1 MQTSAGT
8 WLEEMLATGSRG
20 HAPPAANKGTHA
32 TAASRPAA
40 AGTGIFPP
48 DILRS
53 AYNTSAVHSMLT
65 RRDFGK
71 IALAGAAVAR
81 RAAAGS
87 AIRIGAD
94 TRSFHDFPRIP
105 GRDNVDEVISALQAA
120 GVAEIDLASENTEAP
135 SPDTGLPPPPPPG
148 P

>member
-1 MQTSAGT
+1 MQTSAGI

-20 HAPPAANKGTHA
+20 HTPPAANKGTHA
-32 TAASRPAA
+32 TAAIRPAA
-40 AGTGIFPP
+40 AGTGNFPP

-71 IALAGAAVAR
+71 IALASGALTR

-87 AIRIGAD
+87 PIRIGAD
-94 TRSFHDFPRIP
+94 TRSFHDFTRTL
-105 GRDNVDEVISALQAA
+105 GR
-120 GVAEIDLASENTEAP
+120 
-135 SPDTGLPPPPPPG
+135 
-148 P
+148 